1 MISNKKINPLLK
13 SSIIYIVATII
24 GQGMTFL
31 GIIVFTRLMDQNDYG
46 LYSTYY
52 AYVSVVTVLI
62 GANLHYALNN
72 AYIDK
77 KNRIKEFCKSVLCL
91 SFVIMILSSVVVL
104 LAGKILLNEFS
115 VFIIVM
121 LLLHSYGFFVINYRM
136 YSANM
141 ENDYKR
147 KQWLLILPYAFQLI
161 IPILFMLFL
170 SQTSFEIRVI
180 GSTVGVCGIAVLLF
194 IEMMRYKGKLID
206 INDWKYALS
215 IALPSV
221 VMSISYMLMQQC
233 DKVMITNICG
243 SSDTAVYSVIYYLG
257 YAIIAVDQAVAP
269 VRQAWI
275 YQKLDEQDVHEA
287 GNIQKW
293 YLVVIAILTTGLI
306 MAGPE
311 VVKIIAPSSYWQF
324 EYIVPFVVSAC
335 MMMLYRFYTEIT
347 LFYKKNMILS
357 MCVCVCAII
366 NIILN
371 AVLIPRAGAVAA
383 CYTTVVSYFLL
394 FILTGIVSGK
404 CMKHIYSKKVFLCFI
419 LWISGVSV
427 LSYTVYETMWI
438 RYIVYGSLLMIILI
452 YTYVKRSEW
461 KGGIW
466 KK

>member
-77 KNRIKEFCKSVLCL
+77 KNRIKEFRKSVLCL

-147 KQWLLILPYAFQLI
+147 KQPYAFQLI

>member
-77 KNRIKEFCKSVLCL
+77 KNRIKEFRKSVLCL

-206 INDWKYALS
+206 INDWKYSLS

>member
-52 AYVSVVTVLI
+52 AYVSVVTVLV

-77 KNRIKEFCKSVLCL
+77 KNRIKEFRKSVLCL

>member
-77 KNRIKEFCKSVLCL
+77 KNRIKEFRKSVLCL
-91 SFVIMILSSVVVL
+91 SFVIMILRSVVVL

>member
-77 KNRIKEFCKSVLCL
+77 KNRIKEFRKSVLCL

-221 VMSISYMLMQQC
+221 VMSISYMMMQQC

>member
-77 KNRIKEFCKSVLCL
+77 KNRIKEFRKSVLCL

>member
-77 KNRIKEFCKSVLCL
+77 KNRIKEFRKSVLCL

-311 VVKIIAPSSYWQF
+311 VVKIIDPSSYWQF

>member
-77 KNRIKEFCKSVLCL
+77 KNRIKEFRKSVLCL

-371 AVLIPRAGAVAA
+371 VVLIPRAGAVAA

>member
-77 KNRIKEFCKSVLCL
+77 KNRIKEFRKSVLCL

-287 GNIQKW
+287 GNVQKW

>member
-77 KNRIKEFCKSVLCL
+77 KNRIKEFRKSVLCL

-404 CMKHIYSKKVFLCFI
+404 CFFMFYFMDKWSFSFVIYSL
-419 LWISGVSV
+419 
-427 LSYTVYETMWI
+427 
-438 RYIVYGSLLMIILI
+438 
-452 YTYVKRSEW
+452 
-461 KGGIW
+461 
-466 KK
+466 

>member
-77 KNRIKEFCKSVLCL
+77 KNRIKEFRKSVLCL

-104 LAGKILLNEFS
+104 VAGKILLNEFS

-180 GSTVGVCGIAVLLF
+180 GSSAGVCGIAVLLF

-306 MAGPE
+306 MTGPE

-419 LWISGVSV
+419 LWISGVSA

>member
-77 KNRIKEFCKSVLCL
+77 KNRIKEFRKSVLCL

-141 ENDYKR
+141 ENDYKQ

-324 EYIVPFVVSAC
+324 EYIVPFVVSSC
-335 MMMLYRFYTEIT
+335 IMILYRFYKEIT
-347 LFYKKNMILS
+347 FFYKKNMIIS
-357 MCVCVCAII
+357 ICVLVCELI

>member
-77 KNRIKEFCKSVLCL
+77 KNRIKEFRKSVLCL

-324 EYIVPFVVSAC
+324 EYIVPFIVSAC

>member
-77 KNRIKEFCKSVLCL
+77 KNRVKEFRKSVLCL

>member
-52 AYVSVVTVLI
+52 AYVSVVNVLI

-77 KNRIKEFCKSVLCL
+77 KNRIKEFRKSVLCL

>member
-77 KNRIKEFCKSVLCL
+77 KNRIKEFRKSVLCL

-170 SQTSFEIRVI
+170 SQISFEIRVI

>member
-77 KNRIKEFCKSVLCL
+77 KNRIKEFRKSVLCL

-121 LLLHSYGFFVINYRM
+121 LLPHSYGFFVINYRM

-269 VRQAWI
+269 VRQACI

>member
-77 KNRIKEFCKSVLCL
+77 KNRIKEFRKSVLCL

-104 LAGKILLNEFS
+104 VAGKILLNEFS

-161 IPILFMLFL
+161 IPTLFMLFL

-180 GSTVGVCGIAVLLF
+180 GSTAGVCGIAVLLF

-306 MAGPE
+306 MTGPE

-419 LWISGVSV
+419 LWISGVSA

>member
-77 KNRIKEFCKSVLCL
+77 KNRIKEFRKSVLCL

-404 CMKHIYSKKVFLCFI
+404 CMKHIQKKFFY
-419 LWISGVSV
+419 V
-427 LSYTVYETMWI
+427 LF
-438 RYIVYGSLLMIILI
+438 YG
-452 YTYVKRSEW
+452 
-461 KGGIW
+461 
-466 KK
+466 